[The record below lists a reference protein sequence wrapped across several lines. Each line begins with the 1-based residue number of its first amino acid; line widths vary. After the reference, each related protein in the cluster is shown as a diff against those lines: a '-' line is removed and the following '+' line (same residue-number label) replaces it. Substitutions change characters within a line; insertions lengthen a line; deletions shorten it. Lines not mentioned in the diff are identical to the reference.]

1 MIEINKAYLGDCI
14 ELMKQIANNSIDLI
28 FADPPFNI
36 GIKYDNYNDK
46 KSYEE
51 YYRWSEKWLKE
62 CYRILKKTGTI
73 YIAIGDEF
81 AAEINIILKRTGF
94 YFRNWIIWYYTFG
107 QNQRKKFNRAHT
119 HIFYFTK
126 SVENFTFNDDVVRI
140 PSARQLVY
148 NDKRA
153 HPKGKVPDDVWEFSR
168 VCGTFKERLGNHPCQ
183 MPESLLERIIKTS
196 SNENN
201 LVFDPFG
208 GTGTTAYVAKKLKRN
223 YITMDISEKY
233 FEVIQKRL
241 NGQLEEIKRES
252 AYNKLNKPKEVT
264 LKLFE

>member
-1 MIEINKAYLGDCI
+1 
-14 ELMKQIANNSIDLI
+14 
-28 FADPPFNI
+28 
-36 GIKYDNYNDK
+36 
-46 KSYEE
+46 
-51 YYRWSEKWLKE
+51 
-62 CYRILKKTGTI
+62 
-73 YIAIGDEF
+73 
-81 AAEINIILKRTGF
+81 
-94 YFRNWIIWYYTFG
+94 
-107 QNQRKKFNRAHT
+107 
-119 HIFYFTK
+119 
-126 SVENFTFNDDVVRI
+126 
-140 PSARQLVY
+140 
-148 NDKRA
+148 
-153 HPKGKVPDDVWEFSR
+153 
-168 VCGTFKERLGNHPCQ
+168 